1 MLVNCSVSPS
11 GATQTV
17 NTNIN
22 LFNCGAATPPQFA
35 PGEYGVLPSSTLVNL
50 NVNWEGIGGQPIDA
64 AFFVTNVT
72 NAKTILHANVQVGSG
87 FLSNIVG

>member
-1 MLVNCSVSPS
+1 M
-11 GATQTV
+11 
-17 NTNIN
+17 
-22 LFNCGAATPPQFA
+22 
-35 PGEYGVLPSSTLVNL
+35 VNL

-87 FLSNIVG
+87 FLSNIVGEPRMWGFRLKYRFGN